1 MQESAILDEVQSA
14 AMAGEASKTGVDQ
27 QPMAAPDLRCA
38 FSYQRVSSG
47 KQIGGH
53 GLKRQAATAAR
64 WCAAN
69 GYALDTQLQLTDKG
83 RSAYSGK
90 NRQGALRRFLDLC
103 QSGQLG
109 ESPVLLVE
117 AIDRLSR
124 REPIDAIE
132 TILTGLVGSGVRVVT
147 LEDGAEYSRGTLRN
161 DPTKLIILVV
171 KIQAAFEFSVRNGM
185 RSTANWQ
192 KRFDAVLAGAKDPSP
207 RCRPYWL
214 DFEDGDFKI
223 NKKAKM
229 VARAFELCRQGYG
242 QNHVARLLNNEG
254 FKNSQGN
261 PLTTITAAELL
272 KDRRVI
278 GEREIQNPSSGEKL
292 ILNAYYP
299 TIINPSLFNQCR
311 ELMRQRDTAPGK
323 HHGHGK
329 KVKNLFQG
337 ILFCRCGS
345 RLSYTETHGG
355 RYQHLK
361 CRRRVEGICPHQD
374 DPYWKYDEEALLQAF
389 MTERWNKYF
398 ERPRDTAK
406 QRKLENQILLLE
418 STLAEHD
425 QSLKNAEKNIK
436 AQTISANFNAET
448 VALMQTSAQEA
459 REAARVTA
467 EQIADLKVQVQQ
479 LKESPTGEQMKKQI
493 KIKAQEF
500 INKDTKD
507 LEKRRLFNNWLNG
520 LNVTATLVNPV
531 LGRFQWGASDVVVY
545 RDGAKNII
553 IDETLGDMAALNVS
567 GIEQRLEAIAAEK
580 QETRRV
586 KPRIKRTT
594 KPQPPTLELLRIKA
608 AMDESLKKRDAALA
622 KDPPSSAW
630 PQPEKAWEH
639 VDRRKLD
646 EITRRRQTE
655 SRR

>member
-254 FKNSQGN
+254 SK
-261 PLTTITAAELL
+261 TA
-272 KDRRVI
+272 K
-278 GEREIQNPSSGEKL
+278 
-292 ILNAYYP
+292 
-299 TIINPSLFNQCR
+299 
-311 ELMRQRDTAPGK
+311 
-323 HHGHGK
+323 
-329 KVKNLFQG
+329 
-337 ILFCRCGS
+337 
-345 RLSYTETHGG
+345 ETH
-355 RYQHLK
+355 
-361 CRRRVEGICPHQD
+361 
-374 DPYWKYDEEALLQAF
+374 
-389 MTERWNKYF
+389 
-398 ERPRDTAK
+398 
-406 QRKLENQILLLE
+406 
-418 STLAEHD
+418 
-425 QSLKNAEKNIK
+425 
-436 AQTISANFNAET
+436 
-448 VALMQTSAQEA
+448 
-459 REAARVTA
+459 
-467 EQIADLKVQVQQ
+467 
-479 LKESPTGEQMKKQI
+479 
-493 KIKAQEF
+493 
-500 INKDTKD
+500 
-507 LEKRRLFNNWLNG
+507 
-520 LNVTATLVNPV
+520 
-531 LGRFQWGASDVVVY
+531 
-545 RDGAKNII
+545 
-553 IDETLGDMAALNVS
+553 
-567 GIEQRLEAIAAEK
+567 
-580 QETRRV
+580 
-586 KPRIKRTT
+586 
-594 KPQPPTLELLRIKA
+594 
-608 AMDESLKKRDAALA
+608 
-622 KDPPSSAW
+622 
-630 PQPEKAWEH
+630 
-639 VDRRKLD
+639 
-646 EITRRRQTE
+646 
-655 SRR
+655 